1 MEVPAKTIK
10 EFQDVIDIIEKCQK
24 VKVLVAFTSGNTAYG
39 LPEYDSLKRFI
50 YIFVHQQPNDKQMTT
65 FHNGDIEAKG
75 YSVENFVPGLGRCN
89 ITRIEIAHYP
99 AFYIGDSDFCKRLIA
114 LAKLAFPLDGTSIQY
129 KYSCKVLKDDYPLY
143 YIRHNLSR
151 KWIFDYGKMPP
162 IEFAKLVSATVE
174 NEIIRKKLLEITQAP
189 FNLKEYPDVWEY
201 IKRLNNSIHISE
213 FKPNEAAEEQANIL
227 IQETLKKYHRH

>member
-75 YSVENFVPGLGRCN
+75 YSVENFVP
-89 ITRIEIAHYP
+89 
-99 AFYIGDSDFCKRLIA
+99 
-114 LAKLAFPLDGTSIQY
+114 
-129 KYSCKVLKDDYPLY
+129 
-143 YIRHNLSR
+143 
-151 KWIFDYGKMPP
+151 
-162 IEFAKLVSATVE
+162 
-174 NEIIRKKLLEITQAP
+174 
-189 FNLKEYPDVWEY
+189 VWD
-201 IKRLNNSIHISE
+201 
-213 FKPNEAAEEQANIL
+213 AAI
-227 IQETLKKYHRH
+227 